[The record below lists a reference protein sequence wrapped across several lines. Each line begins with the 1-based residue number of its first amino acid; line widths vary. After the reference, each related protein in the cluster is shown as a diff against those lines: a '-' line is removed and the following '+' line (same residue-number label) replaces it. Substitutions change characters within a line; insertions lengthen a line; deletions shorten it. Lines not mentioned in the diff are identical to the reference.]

1 MHGPYTHASKVQ
13 CARSALITLYTVSV
27 QLQLSK
33 NNPISNRTA
42 VLLTLESCT
51 MSCDDSILQL
61 NKAPAGSGAEPQP
74 GPGQEAPA
82 RVRGGA
88 PKTILHVRRLG
99 RFLLKLDDLVHRTCF
114 RGRRDLARSAWAR

>member
-61 NKAPAGSGAEPQP
+61 NKAPAGSAAEPQP
-74 GPGQEAPA
+74 GSGAGSPGAGSGRSPEDNFTRQAP
-82 RVRGGA
+82 
-88 PKTILHVRRLG
+88 
-99 RFLLKLDDLVHRTCF
+99 
-114 RGRRDLARSAWAR
+114 WADFYSN